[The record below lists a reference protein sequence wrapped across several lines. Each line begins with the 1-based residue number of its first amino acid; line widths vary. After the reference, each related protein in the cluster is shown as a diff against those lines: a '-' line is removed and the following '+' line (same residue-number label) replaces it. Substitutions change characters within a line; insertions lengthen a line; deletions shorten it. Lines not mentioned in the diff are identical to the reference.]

1 MKEDRILKSTEAFQE
16 SYQPVAVLDDDAIYS
31 HCSDIFYHECSAVF
45 HDSDGAVMEA
55 DEYLK
60 SNNIAQTGQRFDQHI
75 VGVALELLTEPA
87 TPALGC
93 SISARSFLKDGWW
106 KEQLNMLA
114 DRPDIAGR
122 LILEIHDVEEFRK
135 APSIML
141 LLNRLRK
148 AGCLLALEDFG
159 IGHSSFHAMMTIDP
173 DIIKINK
180 SFLWRV
186 DSGFRYR
193 DAYHHLVGLART
205 IAPIVVAEGVESYSH
220 LKAALKSGATHGQGN
235 VLGVSQMSLPHQS
248 TVQGN
253 RKGKKSNLLEKASD
267 VGGQCHD

>member
-1 MKEDRILKSTEAFQE
+1 MRSTEAFQE
-16 SYQPVAVLDDDAIYS
+16 SYQPVALLDDDAIYS
-31 HCSDIFYHECSAVF
+31 HCSDVFYHECLAVF
-45 HDSDGAVMEA
+45 HDANGLVVEA

-60 SNNIAQTGQRFDQHI
+60 SNNIAQIGQRFDQHL
-75 VGVALELLTEPA
+75 VGVALKLLEEPT

-106 KEQLNMLA
+106 KEQLNTLA
-114 DRPDIAGR
+114 SRPDIAGR
-122 LILEIHDVEEFRK
+122 LILEVHDVEEFRK

-141 LLNRLRK
+141 LLNKLRN

-159 IGHSSFHAMMTIDP
+159 IGHSSFHSMITIDP

-180 SFLWRV
+180 SFLWRS
-186 DSGFRYR
+186 DSGLDYR

-220 LKAALKSGATHGQGN
+220 LKTALKAGATHGQGN
-235 VLGVSQMSLPHQS
+235 VLGVAQIACPQRPIGW
-248 TVQGN
+248 GN
-253 RKGKKSNLLEKASD
+253 DEHKKHNLCLKTSAAED
-267 VGGQCHD
+267 

>member
-1 MKEDRILKSTEAFQE
+1 MKLTEAFQE
-16 SYQPVAVLDDDAIYS
+16 SYQPVAVLDDDAIYN
-31 HCSDIFYHECSAVF
+31 HCSDIFYHECLAVF
-45 HDSDGAVMEA
+45 HDADGSVVET

-60 SNNIAQTGQRFDQHI
+60 NNNIAQIGQRFDQHI
-75 VGVALELLTEPA
+75 VGVVLELLATPA

-114 DRPDIAGR
+114 GRPDIAGR

-135 APSIML
+135 APSTML
-141 LLNRLRK
+141 LLKKLRN

-159 IGHSSFHAMMTIDP
+159 VGHSSFHAMMTMEP

-180 SFLWRV
+180 SFLWRA
-186 DSGFRYR
+186 DSGLRYR
-193 DAYHHLVGLART
+193 DTYHHLVGLART

-220 LKAALKSGATHGQGN
+220 LKAALKAGATHGQGN
-235 VLGVSQMSLPHQS
+235 VLGVAQVARPQQS
-248 TVQGN
+248 IRWDKDKQKQ
-253 RKGKKSNLLEKASD
+253 RDLCLKALGAED
-267 VGGQCHD
+267 